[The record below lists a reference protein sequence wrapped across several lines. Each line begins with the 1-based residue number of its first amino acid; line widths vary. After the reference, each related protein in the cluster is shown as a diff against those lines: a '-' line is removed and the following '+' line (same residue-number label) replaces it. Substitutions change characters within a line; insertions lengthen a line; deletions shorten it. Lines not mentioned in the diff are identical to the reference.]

1 MQADLFTQTTG
12 AEFSPCRRWRY
23 TLWRIWDSECPYC
36 AFIGLNPST
45 ATETENDP
53 TVSRCINYA
62 RDWGYGGM
70 YMLNL
75 FAWRATDPDDMKAA
89 DEPVGEDNDA
99 AILRIANAAGLVICA
114 WGNHGAYRERST
126 GVKELLRAANIQ
138 VHCLTVT
145 GTGEPGHPL
154 YLRANCKPVPF
165 DLTNPH
171 NKGGVHGKF

>member
-1 MQADLFTQTTG
+1 MQTDLFTQTTG
-12 AEFSPCRRWRY
+12 AEFSPCRLWRY
-23 TLWRIWDSECPYC
+23 TLWRIWDAERPYC

-89 DEPVGEDNDA
+89 DEPVGAENDV
-99 AILRIANAAGLVICA
+99 AILKVAKGAGLVICA
-114 WGNHGAYRERST
+114 WGNHGAYRDRSKHVRSILHDA
-126 GVKELLRAANIQ
+126 GIA
-138 VHCLTVT
+138 VHCLKTT
-145 GTGEPGHPL
+145 GSGEPGHPL
-154 YLRANCKPVPF
+154 YLKANCKPVPYS
-165 DLTNPH
+165 LRQT
-171 NKGGVHGKF
+171 